1 MLLRKDYKYST
12 EGIFSEGCEFTLS
25 EELCTRIKKAKEV
38 LLENKGVIDMVT
50 LRDGVYID
58 TKQFDSTLD
67 DEECKVVDDIIYFQH
82 EDLITISAIS
92 VTDKTWISV
101 TYKGIG
107 KWDSS
112 SYFEVDISEVLN

>member
-1 MLLRKDYKYST
+1 MLLRKDFEYST
-12 EGIFSEGCEFTLS
+12 EGIYSEGCEFTLS
-25 EELCTRIKKAKEV
+25 EELCTKIKKAKEV

-50 LRDGVYID
+50 LRDGVEID

-67 DEECKVVDDIIYFQH
+67 DEECKEVDDIVYFQH
-82 EDLITISAIS
+82 KDLITISAIS
-92 VTDKTWISV
+92 VTDKTWVRV
-101 TYKGIG
+101 TFKGVG

>member
-25 EELCTRIKKAKEV
+25 EELCSRIKKGKEL
-38 LLENKGVIDMVT
+38 LLENKGVIDSVT
-50 LRDGVYID
+50 LKYGVEIY

-67 DEECKVVDDIIYFQH
+67 DEECKELDKIHYLSH
-82 EDLITISAIS
+82 EDSITISAM
-92 VTDKTWISV
+92 TLNDKTWVTV
-101 TYKGIG
+101 TYKGIC

-112 SYFEVDISEVLN
+112 NYFEVDISEVLN

>member
-25 EELCTRIKKAKEV
+25 EELCTRIKKAKEL
-38 LLENKGVIDMVT
+38 LLENKGVIDSVT
-50 LRDGVYID
+50 LKYGVEIY

-67 DEECKVVDDIIYFQH
+67 DDECKEIDEIHYFSH
-82 EDLITISAIS
+82 EDLITISAM
-92 VTDKTWISV
+92 TLNDKTWIRV
-101 TYKGIG
+101 TYKAIG

-112 SYFEVDISEVLN
+112 CYFEVDISEVLN